1 MDSLFPKPPQPT
13 VIGPNFGDQSVKEV
27 NVYQHAP
34 QLTYE
39 FGGSAHR
46 DNAESL
52 KNTPSAP
59 TPSPVTW
66 AAVDDNYFAM
76 AFVPPRAAPTLRLLN
91 DRYVSIAVLVNP
103 GDVNPF
109 MLDRKT

>member
-1 MDSLFPKPPQPT
+1 MDSLFPNPQPT

-46 DNAESL
+46 DNAEIL
-52 KNTPSAP
+52 KNSPSAP

-66 AAVDDNYFAM
+66 A
-76 AFVPPRAAPTLRLLN
+76 
-91 DRYVSIAVLVNP
+91 VSLIGIKPIIKCVSHQSCEHMETSV
-103 GDVNPF
+103 
-109 MLDRKT
+109 